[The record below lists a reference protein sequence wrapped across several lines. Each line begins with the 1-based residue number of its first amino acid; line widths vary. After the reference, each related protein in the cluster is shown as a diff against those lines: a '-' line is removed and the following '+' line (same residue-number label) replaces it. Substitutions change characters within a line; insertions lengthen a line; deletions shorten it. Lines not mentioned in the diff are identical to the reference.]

1 MATRDIN
8 TYGVGMRSSVWV
20 PHLVA
25 GAFTLLSIMLVTLL
39 WRKLGAIADPGLMLV
54 LTVALTTYIAGGM
67 PGMLSAGI
75 VLVCSFIMFSHPL
88 YLFRYNELDYRQVMV
103 IVIACPLV
111 ALLVGSLKEQIDQ
124 LKKLTGENGKLKT
137 DVRQHEALKEAY
149 HLCEQRF
156 NIITDNVEGYAVFM
170 LDLNG
175 VVVNWNAGAERLLGY
190 GQKEIIGQ
198 NCSRFFTQEDVLSKT
213 PEHILNLAR
222 FSGHTA
228 KDDWTVRKGGTP
240 FRAQIAATAL
250 RNSAGSPIGF
260 LMVTRD
266 LGQFP
271 RDLPQGQKPR

>member
-1 MATRDIN
+1 MAAREIN
-8 TYGVGMRSSVWV
+8 TYGGGARSSGWR
-20 PHLVA
+20 PHLAA
-25 GAFTLLSIMLVTLL
+25 GLFTILSIMLVTVL

-54 LTVALTTYIAGGM
+54 LTVALTTYMAGGM

-103 IVIACPLV
+103 IVIACPLI

-124 LKKLTGENGKLKT
+124 LKKLTGENSKLKT
-137 DVRQHEALKEAY
+137 DVMQFEGLKEAY
-149 HLCEQRF
+149 QLSEQRF
-156 NIITDNVEGYAVFM
+156 NIITDHVEGYAVFM
-170 LDLNG
+170 VDLNG
-175 VVVNWNAGAERLLGY
+175 VVVTWNAGAERLLGY
-190 GQKEIIGQ
+190 GNKEIIGQ
-198 NCSRFFTQEDVLSKT
+198 NCSRFFTQEDVLSQK

-222 FSGHTA
+222 FSGHTS

-266 LGQFP
+266 LGRFP
-271 RDLPQGQKPR
+271 RDLP

>member
-1 MATRDIN
+1 MSLREFN
-8 TYGVGMRSSVWV
+8 TSAFGMRSPAWV
-20 PHLVA
+20 PHLAA
-25 GAFTLLSIMLVTLL
+25 GLFTLISIMLVTLL
-39 WRKLGAIADPGLMLV
+39 WRKLAISDPGLLLV
-54 LTVALTTYIAGGM
+54 LTVAVSTYIAGGM
-67 PGMLSAGI
+67 PGMVSAGI
-75 VLVCSFIMFSHPL
+75 VLASSFVLFSHP
-88 YLFRYNELDYRQVMV
+88 YYMFRYNELDWRQVMV

-111 ALLVGSLKEQIDQ
+111 ALLVGSLRDQIDQ
-124 LKKLTGENGKLKT
+124 LRRMTGENGKLKT
-137 DVRQHEALKEAY
+137 DVRQFEGLKDAY

-190 GQKEIIGQ
+190 SNREIIGQ
-198 NCSRFFTQEDVLSKT
+198 NCSRFFTQEEVLSKT

-228 KDDWTVRKGGTP
+228 KDELNVRKGGTP

-250 RNSAGSPIGF
+250 KNSAGSPIGF

-266 LGQFP
+266 LSQFP
-271 RDLPQGQKPR
+271 RDIGDTQKPR

>member
-1 MATRDIN
+1 MSSREFN
-8 TYGVGMRSSVWV
+8 TFGFGMRSPAWV
-20 PHLVA
+20 PHLA
-25 GAFTLLSIMLVTLL
+25 SGLFTIVSIILVTLL
-39 WRKLGAIADPGLMLV
+39 WRRLGAISDPGLMLV
-54 LTVALTTYIAGGM
+54 LTVAVSTYIAGGM

-75 VLVCSFIMFSHPL
+75 VLVCSFVLFSHPS
-88 YLFRYNELDYRQVMV
+88 YLFRYNELDWRQVMV

-111 ALLVGSLKEQIDQ
+111 ALLVGSLKDQVDQ
-124 LKKLTGENGKLKT
+124 LRGMTGENGKLRT
-137 DVRQHEALKEAY
+137 DVKQYEGLKDAY

-190 GQKEIIGQ
+190 SNKEIIGQ
-198 NCSRFFTQEDVLSKT
+198 NCSRFFTQEDVLSKM

-266 LGQFP
+266 LGRFP
-271 RDLPQGQKPR
+271 RDVGEGQKPR